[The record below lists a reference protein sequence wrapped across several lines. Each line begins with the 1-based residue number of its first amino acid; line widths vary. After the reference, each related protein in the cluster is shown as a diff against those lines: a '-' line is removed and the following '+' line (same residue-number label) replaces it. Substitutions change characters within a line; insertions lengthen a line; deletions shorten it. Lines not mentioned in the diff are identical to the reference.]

1 MIYKLREVAMERDLT
16 VGNEKKVML
25 QFALPMIVGNLLQQ
39 FYNIADSFIVGR
51 FIGPEALAAVGT
63 SFALMTFLT
72 SAIIGLCMGSSV
84 VFSMFYGAK
93 DEKRMGDSFF
103 VAFLLIALFTVVINL
118 LTYVFTDGIIHVLR
132 IDSSIRSMTKE
143 YLVVIFGGICFIFLY
158 NFFAAI
164 LRSMGNSTVP
174 VICIGVSAVLN
185 IGLDLLFVVGFHW
198 GIAGAAW
205 ATITAQGVS
214 ALLIMVY
221 TLTKV
226 PQARL
231 SRNNMHFDRALAK
244 EIAGCSALTSI
255 QQSIMN
261 LGILMVQGLVNSFGV
276 SVMAAFAAGVK
287 IDAFAYMPLQDFGNA
302 FSTYIAQNKGAGKTE
317 RIHRGIRSAI
327 QLSTIFSL
335 LISFIIFFFATPL
348 LTIFIAPDQTEIL
361 RIGTS
366 YLRIEGVFY
375 LGIGLLFLLYGLYRG
390 LGHPGMSV
398 ILTVIS
404 LGTRVLLAYL
414 LAPVPAIGLTGIWS
428 AIPIGWLL
436 ADLTGLIYYAKKKN
450 TL

>member
-226 PQARL
+226 PLARL

-244 EIAGCSALTSI
+244 EIAGCSALTSV

>member
-72 SAIIGLCMGSSV
+72 SAIIGLCMGSS
-84 VFSMFYGAK
+84 FSMFYGAK

-226 PQARL
+226 PLARL

-244 EIAGCSALTSI
+244 EIAGCSALTSV

-450 TL
+450 AL

>member
-1 MIYKLREVAMERDLT
+1 MERDLT

-226 PQARL
+226 PLARL

-244 EIAGCSALTSI
+244 EIAGCSALTSV